1 MMDKRIQDYCQ
12 KNRLRVEELIKKIV
26 KIDQADEADFR
37 EDIIMI
43 NRIENSSFL
52 IKDKKVSA
60 LSALLR
66 KIFQKIEEDKYLFY
80 EYKYDLLNCLT
91 DMLRAFQA
99 LEKNNISMETVHIK
113 EYTKLDEHIDFFEEA
128 VNKLIGNKRY
138 YYIKMKLDKTK
149 PLFFLTRNVFLDFLA
164 QYGNP
169 YNYTPYDLSNEEY
182 DYFVLDFKLNKNI
195 EDFDEIIK
203 NYNDNAVKEIISL
216 NIDEYESVYNIKF
229 YYKEKQNM
237 FPEEITKNFQV
248 LDNVCYYNLVDCY
261 ILENDE
267 VKVSDTLFS
276 KKFDNL
282 ELVTF
287 KRFKEKETR
296 ILILL
301 DMKKENIN
309 KIKSRISE
317 IILDK
322 EVKDI
327 LYKGKHDFY
336 GLQLLEYL
344 KENYNIEYGGY

>member
-1 MMDKRIQDYCQ
+1 MDKKIQDYYQ

-26 KIDQADEADFR
+26 KIDQADETDFK

-52 IKDKKVSA
+52 MKDKKVSA

-66 KIFQKIEEDKYLFY
+66 KIFQIIENDKYLFY

-91 DMLRAFQA
+91 DILRAFQA
-99 LEKNNISMETVHIK
+99 LEKNNMPLETVHIK
-113 EYTKLDEHIDFFEEA
+113 EYEKLDEHIDFFDEA
-128 VNKLIGNKRY
+128 VSKLSENKRY
-138 YYIKMKLDKTK
+138 YYIKIKLDRTK
-149 PLFFLTRNVFLDFLA
+149 PLFFLTRNILLDFLK

-169 YNYTPYDLSNEEY
+169 YNYTPQDLSNEEY
-182 DYFVLDFKLNKNI
+182 DYFILDFKLNKDMG
-195 EDFDEIIK
+195 DFEEIIK
-203 NYNDNAVKEIISL
+203 KYKDEAVKEIKVI
-216 NIDEYESVYNIKF
+216 NIDEFESVYNIKF

-237 FPEEITKNFQV
+237 VPEEITDNFKI
-248 LDNVCYYNLVDCY
+248 LDNACYYNLVDCY

-267 VKVSDTLFS
+267 VKISDTLFNKS
-276 KKFDNL
+276 FENL

-287 KRFKEKETR
+287 KRFNERETR

-301 DMKKENIN
+301 NMKKENLN
-309 KIKSRISE
+309 KIKARISE
-317 IILDK
+317 IISDK

-336 GLQLLEYL
+336 GLQFLEYL